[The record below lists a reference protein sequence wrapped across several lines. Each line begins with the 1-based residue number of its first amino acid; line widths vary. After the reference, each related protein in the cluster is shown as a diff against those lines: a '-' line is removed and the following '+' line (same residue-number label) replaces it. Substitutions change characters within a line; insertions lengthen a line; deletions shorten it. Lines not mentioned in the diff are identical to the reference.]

1 MKWSPSKVIT
11 TTEKTEKKN
20 QINLCDVKTVQRQV
34 IKSTNA
40 CSFTWLPL
48 QHCCKGEKELIGRAV
63 LLMAVE
69 FIILF
74 NQADVQ
80 VFFWHFLELRKHSL
94 VFLRGAV
101 LLNYGT
107 IWPYKSRKIWWL
119 RIWIN
124 LIWKNIIMEW
134 NDQW

>member
-40 CSFTWLPL
+40 CSFTRLPL
-48 QHCCKGEKELIGRAV
+48 QHCCKGEKELIRRAV

-80 VFFWHFLELRKHSL
+80 VFFWHFHELRKHSL

>member
-1 MKWSPSKVIT
+1 MHVHLLGYPHNTVVK
-11 TTEKTEKKN
+11 ERKN
-20 QINLCDVKTVQRQV
+20 WLGDV
-34 IKSTNA
+34 
-40 CSFTWLPL
+40 F
-48 QHCCKGEKELIGRAV
+48 
-63 LLMAVE
+63 LMAVE

-80 VFFWHFLELRKHSL
+80 VFFWHFHELRKQSL

-124 LIWKNIIMEW
+124 LKWKNIIMEW